1 MLLAID
7 VGNTHTVLGVFDGA
21 RLLGT
26 FRVST
31 RPLETSDELLL
42 KIELFLQ
49 RLGTT
54 LSQCRGTVIS
64 SVVPAM
70 TEALKG
76 ALNRVEKAP
85 KALVVD
91 SSWPFSFQVRAEPA
105 SSVGAD
111 RLVNAEA
118 AVRDYG
124 VPAIILDSGTATT
137 LCAVNSAREYLGGAI
152 LPGIEMS
159 IEALVSKT
167 AKLYNVELR
176 VPERAIGRNTSE
188 ALQSG
193 ALFGYAAMM
202 DGMVARFREELGEP
216 RAQVIATGGVSAHLQ
231 GIMREP
237 MRADADL
244 TLRGIR
250 YLYEAISR

>member
-1 MLLAID
+1 MLLAFD
-7 VGNTHTVLGVFDGA
+7 VGNTHTVLGLFEGP

-31 RPLETSDELLL
+31 KPLETADEIGM
-42 KIELFLQ
+42 KIRFFLEQ
-49 RLGTT
+49 HGARAET
-54 LSQCRGTVIS
+54 LRAAVVS

-70 TEALKG
+70 TEMLKG
-76 ALNRVEKAP
+76 AFARMSGAP
-85 KALVVD
+85 KLLVID
-91 SSWPFSFQVRAEPA
+91 SSWPFSFKIQAEPA

-124 VPAIILDSGTATT
+124 APVIVLDSGTATT
-137 LCAVNSAREYLGGAI
+137 LCAVDASRAYLGGAI

-159 IEALVSKT
+159 IEALVSK
-167 AKLYNVELR
+167 AAQLYKVELR
-176 VPERAIGRNTSE
+176 APARAIGRNTPE
-188 ALQSG
+188 AIQSG
-193 ALFGYAAMM
+193 VLYGYAAMM

-216 RAQVIATGGVSAHLQ
+216 RARVVATGGVSSRLQ
-231 GIMREP
+231 GL
-237 MRADADL
+237 MRAETTADPEL

-250 YLYEAISR
+250 YLYETVS